1 MIESLRLQGG
11 YDMTGRL
18 QGKTAL
24 VTGSTSGIGRAIAA
38 AFAAEGAQV
47 VVSGRDTPRGQQVVA
62 KIRAAGGHAEFVAA
76 DLGGGAAAARALAD
90 EATRVL
96 GGHVDVLVN
105 NAGIFPGGPSADV
118 DERTFDAVFALNV
131 KAPFFLTSALA
142 PRMAERGTG
151 AVINTGSWVGTLA
164 LRGSALYGSSKAALE
179 LLTKAWSAEFG
190 PAGVR
195 INAVA
200 PGLVRTDGD
209 EARVE
214 RQNRLAQGTS
224 AGRPGTPEE
233 IASAVVYLASDEAS
247 FVHGAV
253 FAIDGGRVA
262 AVL

>member
-1 MIESLRLQGG
+1 
-11 YDMTGRL
+11 MTGRL

-76 DLGGGAAAARALAD
+76 DLGGGA
-90 EATRVL
+90 
-96 GGHVDVLVN
+96 
-105 NAGIFPGGPSADV
+105 
-118 DERTFDAVFALNV
+118 
-131 KAPFFLTSALA
+131 APFFLTSALA

>member
-1 MIESLRLQGG
+1 MTESLHAQGG

-105 NAGIFPGGPSADV
+105 NACIFPRRPRAGGH
-118 DERTFDAVFALNV
+118 
-131 KAPFFLTSALA
+131 
-142 PRMAERGTG
+142 
-151 AVINTGSWVGTLA
+151 
-164 LRGSALYGSSKAALE
+164 
-179 LLTKAWSAEFG
+179 
-190 PAGVR
+190 
-195 INAVA
+195 
-200 PGLVRTDGD
+200 
-209 EARVE
+209 
-214 RQNRLAQGTS
+214 Q
-224 AGRPGTPEE
+224 RPIPP
-233 IASAVVYLASDEAS
+233 VVSL
-247 FVHGAV
+247 HG
-253 FAIDGGRVA
+253 
-262 AVL
+262 